1 MAEKKP
7 LSVLQPPAAPGGM
20 DRRTAIRALA
30 GGVGA
35 GMTLPAV
42 AESHPLHRHVANP
55 TALAEAEAA
64 VAAKDWKPAFL
75 DAHQDETLV
84 SLAEQI
90 VPGSTSAKVNRFV
103 DRLLSVDTQENQRTF
118 LNALGAI
125 EGESI
130 ARFGRPWKSVT
141 AAQQVELL
149 TAVSTAE
156 PAARDAKGQAAP
168 PTLRNHFDHL
178 KGWISGAFFS
188 SEIGMRELGWTG
200 NVFYASF
207 PGCPHPDG
215 HR

>member
-7 LSVLQPPAAPGGM
+7 LTVLPSPAAPSGM

-35 GMTLPAV
+35 GLTLPAV
-42 AESHPLHRHVANP
+42 AESHPLHRHLSDPSAI
-55 TALAEAEAA
+55 AEAEAA
-64 VAAKDWKPAFL
+64 TAATDWKPAFL
-75 DAHQDETLV
+75 DAHQSETLV

-90 VPGSTSAKVNRFV
+90 VPGSTSAGVNRFV

-130 ARFGRPWKSVT
+130 HRFGRPWKSLT
-141 AAQQVELL
+141 PAQQVELL
-149 TAVSTAE
+149 TAASTAE
-156 PAARDAKGQAAP
+156 PGVKDAKGIVH
-168 PTLRNHFDHL
+168 PTLRHHFDHL
-178 KGWISGAFFS
+178 KAWISGAFFS

-200 NVFYASF
+200 NVFHASF
-207 PGCPHPDG
+207 PGCQHPGG